1 MFMKG
6 QDTKTKFLT
15 IVAAAALL
23 FGVPQFIWS
32 QNAPDSTDILNRPSE
47 GVQLSNATTPDILA
61 QALTNAGVPGGIAVR
76 NNCGGFE
83 RRFLSPSK
91 KTLRG
96 VLDAVSSADPEYS
109 WNVDRGVVNFVPR
122 DNEPRLLN
130 TLVSK
135 LEVRSAEPN
144 QALSQLLALPEVAKA
159 ARGELGFQ
167 TVTGGP
173 YAFMMDGS
181 QPERQKVSLSLTNVT
196 VREALNAI
204 ARSHGTAV
212 WILVRQDDCG
222 PNNARKFFDLHFI
235 SR

>member
-1 MFMKG
+1 MKRI
-6 QDTKTKFLT
+6 KVLT
-15 IVAAAALL
+15 SVAAAALL
-23 FGVPQFIWS
+23 IGIPRFIWS
-32 QNAPDSTDILNRPSE
+32 QKAIDSTDILNRPSE

-76 NNCGGFE
+76 SNCGVLE
-83 RRFLSPSK
+83 HRFLSPSK

-109 WNVDRGVVNFVPR
+109 WNVDHGVVNFVSR
-122 DNEPRLLN
+122 DDEPRLLK
-130 TLVSK
+130 TIVSK
-135 LEVRSAEPN
+135 LEVSSAEPN
-144 QALSQLLALPEVAKA
+144 EALSQLLALPEVAKA
-159 ARGELGFQ
+159 AGGELGFQ

-181 QPERQKVSLSLTNVT
+181 KPERQKVSLSLTNVT

-204 ARSHGTAV
+204 ARTHGTAV

-222 PNNARKFFDLHFI
+222 PNHARKFFDLHFI
-235 SR
+235 SRL

>member
-47 GVQLSNATTPDILA
+47 GVQLSNVTTPDILA

-83 RRFLSPSK
+83 RHFLSPSK

-109 WNVDRGVVNFVPR
+109 WNVDRGVV
-122 DNEPRLLN
+122 
-130 TLVSK
+130 K
-135 LEVRSAEPN
+135 LCP
-144 QALSQLLALPEVAKA
+144 
-159 ARGELGFQ
+159 
-167 TVTGGP
+167 T
-173 YAFMMDGS
+173 
-181 QPERQKVSLSLTNVT
+181 
-196 VREALNAI
+196 
-204 ARSHGTAV
+204 
-212 WILVRQDDCG
+212 
-222 PNNARKFFDLHFI
+222 
-235 SR
+235 